1 MTPTA
6 TTEPAAAPPDAVC
19 AAAVELARAAAV
31 ETAGAE
37 QVGEH
42 LGCEA
47 DGERL
52 ATHRFACLS
61 PAYVGWHWAV
71 TVARASRARVAT
83 VDEVCL
89 LPGAGSLLA
98 PPWLPW
104 SERLR
109 PGDLG
114 PGDLLPTTADDPR
127 LAPGYTDADAAGT
140 DDDPADPLA
149 VREVGWELARDL
161 RLDRPRV
168 LSLDGLLDAADRWAH
183 GDGGASTPIA
193 QAAPA
198 QCETCGFLVRLPGLL
213 GQAFGLCANEWSAR
227 DGAVV
232 ALTHGCGAHSEVA
245 PGPEHEAPSAH
256 VVDSLGYDELGHS

>member
-1 MTPTA
+1 VTPTA
-6 TTEPAAAPPDAVC
+6 TTEPATATPDAVC

-31 ETAGAE
+31 EMAGAD

-42 LGCEA
+42 LGCVAE
-47 DGERL
+47 GERL

-71 TVARASRARVAT
+71 TVARASRARAAT

-89 LPGAGSLLA
+89 LPGDGALLA

-114 PGDLLPTTADDPR
+114 PGDLLPTSADDPR

-140 DDDPADPLA
+140 DDDPADA
-149 VREVGWELARDL
+149 SARREVGWELARDL

-168 LSLDGLLDAADRWAH
+168 LSVDGLLDAADRWAH
-183 GDGGASTPIA
+183 GEGGASTPIA

-232 ALTHGCGAHSEVA
+232 ALAHGCGAHSEVA
-245 PGPEHEAPSAH
+245 HAPLHEAPSAH